1 MNPRY
6 LPLSD
11 CCDIRTG
18 QTFKGALEAY
28 PKGAIGILQP
38 RDLSGTDE
46 ETLQEAGMLRLADHA
61 IPQLHKHLLKD
72 KELLVMNK
80 GTKFRVFRYQSGYGH
95 VVATSAF
102 YVLRVHAQIILP
114 QYLQW
119 YLGRQ
124 QAHEYL
130 LSHLKGSVIPS
141 VTKSVLSGLP
151 VPLLNL
157 DDQQHICNFNTAITT
172 EKKLLSQ
179 LVQTRAAFADNYC
192 QEYIKHL
199 IP

>member
-1 MNPRY
+1 MESRY
-6 LPLSD
+6 IPLSD

-38 RDLSGTDE
+38 HDLSGAEE
-46 ETLQEAGMLRLADHA
+46 ETLQKANMLRLADHA

-80 GTKFRVFRYQSGYGH
+80 GTKFRVFRYQSSYGD
-95 VVATSAF
+95 VVATAAF
-102 YVLRVHAQIILP
+102 YVLKAYTSILLP
-114 QYLQW
+114 QYLHW
-119 YLGRQ
+119 YLRRQ
-124 QAHEYL
+124 QAREYL

-141 VTKSVLSGLP
+141 ITKAVLSGLP
-151 VPLLNL
+151 VPLLSL
-157 DDQQHICNFNTAITT
+157 EHQQHICDFSAAI
-172 EKKLLSQ
+172 EAEEKLLKKLI
-179 LVQTRAAFADNYC
+179 QTRAAFADSYC